1 MASNDGQNSAP
12 ATAVRG
18 QAPATTRHAT
28 GGVFVPHGPVL
39 LHGVAHELGERLH
52 GVATGQAELF
62 GLRDRTDVV
71 LKVYFAGRDPK
82 ARPSREVMQ
91 RYQAIRTPHLMR
103 LLDLGYGADGL
114 DGQHDWELLERLE
127 EVVAPKD
134 DHARLGWIS
143 ASVVPGV
150 RAAIDALLLNRLVHC
165 DIKEAN
171 LMVRPS
177 TGELV
182 LVDIGS
188 LKELDPESL
197 SSVTT
202 MLATTARYAAPELL
216 RKHVTQKT
224 DAFAFGM
231 TLLELVS
238 PGVLT
243 QPREKEI
250 IARITKNLPVL
261 DALPGAPRLADLIN
275 GLTQGDVER
284 RWGVGELAIWCSG
297 GTVSKADSAR
307 TLPPMR
313 VQGRQITSVDE
324 LLSFMQDEGAF
335 WGVCEDEGD
344 LPFTL
349 RQWVNQLHDDE
360 VGAALSRLVKRCLTE
375 GKQEVGLVAVRR
387 VLVPRAPLS
396 VRGRQLAPT
405 EDALSDF
412 IARTGEVTVDMEIAL
427 RLWSH
432 RADVGRAARVLDL
445 IAPNSA
451 HSDDPVGTAKRKRF
465 DLFSGIGTI
474 SKDWAGAKI
483 RCNLLRGSDGR
494 LPAAELDAAAETI
507 VAAVLVGS
515 VDGPWPRD
523 LLPIAMLNPEA
534 SVAPEC
540 WRVVGLAVRR
550 RHALLV
556 PVTHAQGLTPMRL
569 DAAGIKT
576 ASSQLLTSVC
586 GWPPGKSWL
595 QEAFGI
601 SEQVGDAEGIA
612 EQVLLKTQRPW
623 LLAGTA
629 VVETPEA
636 LQDGSVRDAVMAWF
650 GGDPVR
656 GGRLCAWW
664 RSHSAGAR
672 TFDAVSDPIVRAH
685 LLMWMLGER
694 GVWFGAQYLSAV
706 AVADSLD
713 EKMLNEQDTLK
724 QRLLVLWLERWTEE
738 VSWTS
743 AQAGPVIAEVRANA
757 VRRAYLARQLV
768 SATCTFLVE
777 DCPNKGSRV
786 REVSWAEFQTLKFGL
801 VVTAVDQGCRA
812 PKCDCDYRDER
823 CTCLFELACAN
834 ERKLAK
840 RLDKAVARVVEDR
853 VGGPVA
859 TVPAES
865 LLLKS
870 AAGLARGDRTTL
882 DESVRK
888 IVGAESSIQS
898 DESIKL
904 MVTTRALRP
913 WFVPAGRATSAVS
926 RLWIACLLVLVVAPG
941 CLAYWS
947 GNASYYFNVAGDFR
961 GRGYNLWV
969 FLASMALYV
978 STMKFLSI
986 ISSPDHTPKEV
997 LGCSAMLIV
1006 LPFIFGAYFP
1016 SSFSSY
1022 LCAGVAALSAVM
1034 AGIFLVRMDCDVAK
1048 YQWVLGLS
1056 VACIALVVCYVLS
1069 FLPRESPAWV
1079 SDPSS
1084 QLSVLRVQLE
1094 SSLGTPVAIG
1104 FCYLVAAIFVGYA
1117 IGQRSREAAART
1129 KAVTE
1134 ANRILATFYEQ
1145 IFARVTGL
1153 QPSIVSDSRARTTA
1167 GGQWS
1172 AVIGRQRDTITNY
1185 FEANGDETFRARV
1198 NIRDGINDGAVIAF
1212 RWYRKNNMTHLGH
1225 RAVIRPDVSVHVSSE
1240 DWGRLGRG
1248 AVSAHQLV
1256 SQRLLTVDGPP
1267 ELVRQFIGKLDSHFA
1282 RKQ

>member
-1 MASNDGQNSAP
+1 MASSDGEDRAP

-28 GGVFVPHGPVL
+28 GGLFVPHGPVL
-39 LHGVAHELGERLH
+39 LHGVAHELGDKLS
-52 GVATGQAELF
+52 VAATGQAELF
-62 GLRDRTDVV
+62 GLRDRADVV
-71 LKVYFAGRDPK
+71 LKVYFAGRDPN
-82 ARPSREVMQ
+82 ARPSREILQ
-91 RYQAIRTPHLMR
+91 RYQGLRSPHLVR
-103 LLDLGYGADGL
+103 LLGFGYGADGL

-127 EVVAPKD
+127 EVRVPEEEG
-134 DHARLGWIS
+134 ARLAWIAS
-143 ASVVPGV
+143 SVVPAV
-150 RAAIDALLLNRLVHC
+150 RGAIDALLSHHLVHC
-165 DIKEAN
+165 DVKPEN
-171 LMVRPS
+171 LMRRGS
-177 TGELV
+177 TGDLV

-188 LKELDPESL
+188 LKEIDPQNRT
-197 SSVTT
+197 SVTT
-202 MLATTARYAAPELL
+202 VLSTTNAYAAPELL
-216 RKHVTQKT
+216 RQHVNDKT
-224 DAFAFGM
+224 DAFALGM
-231 TLLELVS
+231 LLLKLVNPS
-238 PGVLT
+238 LLT
-243 QPREKEI
+243 PPADKEI
-250 IARITKNLPVL
+250 VARITENKPVI
-261 DALPGAPRLADLIN
+261 DAIPLAPRLTDLLN
-275 GLTQGDVER
+275 GLTRSAVSA

-297 GTVSKADSAR
+297 GTVSKVDSAP

-313 VQGRQITSVDE
+313 VQGRQITSVEE

-335 WGVCEDEGD
+335 WGVCEDEGA

-412 IARTGEVTVDMEIAL
+412 IARTGEVTADMEIAL
-427 RLWSH
+427 RVWSH
-432 RADVGRAARVLDL
+432 RADAGRAARVLEL
-445 IAPNSA
+445 VAPNSGD
-451 HSDDPVGTAKRKRF
+451 SDDPVGTAKRKRF

-483 RCNLLRGSDGR
+483 RCNLLRDSDGR

-515 VDGPWPRD
+515 ADGPWPRD
-523 LLPIAMLNPEA
+523 LLPVAMLNPEA

-595 QEAFGI
+595 QEVFGI
-601 SEQVGDAEGIA
+601 SEQVGDAEGVA

-636 LQDGSVRDAVMAWF
+636 LQDGCVRDAVMAWF

-664 RSHSAGAR
+664 MSHSAGAR
-672 TFDAVSDPIVRAH
+672 TFDVVSDPIVRAH
-685 LLMWMLGER
+685 LLIWMLGER

-768 SATCTFLVE
+768 SAARTFLVE

-786 REVSWAEFQTLKFGL
+786 REVSWTEFQTLKFGL

-823 CTCLFELACAN
+823 CTCLFEMACAN

-840 RLDKAVARVVEDR
+840 RLDKAVARVLEDR

-870 AAGLARGDRTTL
+870 AVGLAWGDRTTL

-913 WFVPAGRATSAVS
+913 WFVPAGRATSTVS

-941 CLAYWS
+941 CLAFWS
-947 GNASYYFNVAGDFR
+947 GNASYYFDVRWKDF
-961 GRGYNLWV
+961 NLWV
-969 FLASMALYV
+969 FLASMVLYV
-978 STMKFLSI
+978 CILKVLSPFRF
-986 ISSPDHTPKEV
+986 PDQDLKGAAGCGAV
-997 LGCSAMLIV
+997 LFVIPLTYWAN
-1006 LPFIFGAYFP
+1006 FP
-1016 SSFSSY
+1016 SDLSTCLS
-1022 LCAGVAALSAVM
+1022 AGVAALSAVI

-1048 YQWVLGLS
+1048 YRWVLGLS

-1094 SSLGTPVAIG
+1094 SSLRTPVAIG
-1104 FCYLVAAIFVGYA
+1104 FCYLLAAIFVGYA

-1145 IFARVTGL
+1145 ILARVTGL
-1153 QPSIVSDSRARTTA
+1153 QPAIVSDSRARTTA

-1172 AVIGRQRDTITNY
+1172 AVIGKQRETKFWVAHIMIRYNRVAVRVVPLSWSKTTDLRPFGPGVGTADIVVQVA
-1185 FEANGDETFRARV
+1185 EADWNRVLTGAESPRALQ
-1198 NIRDGINDGAVIAF
+1198 A
-1212 RWYRKNNMTHLGH
+1212 
-1225 RAVIRPDVSVHVSSE
+1225 E
-1240 DWGRLGRG
+1240 GRL
-1248 AVSAHQLV
+1248 
-1256 SQRLLTVDGPP
+1256 
-1267 ELVRQFIGKLDSHFA
+1267 ELSGDTDLGEMFVQKLAQF
-1282 RKQ
+1282 RETPR